1 MRSLVRW
8 FAEKIRKY
16 LLPVAPLLFLLI
28 AGPLGYELLEG
39 MSFLDGLYL
48 TAITITTVGY
58 GDLAPVT
65 AGGRIFTILLIF
77 SGVGYVM
84 YLFSQIT
91 ETMVEGGLRQLVAKR
106 RMQKKMTKMQDH
118 YIICGFGRIGQE
130 ICSILKENSRDFV
143 VIESN
148 EAVIE
153 QLDRLGYTEL
163 KGDASDDDI
172 LLAAGIKQ
180 AKGLVT
186 AVSSDE
192 KNVYITLTARGL
204 NPKLFI
210 LARSSGVPGA
220 AKKLER
226 AGASRVISPYC
237 IGAHRM
243 AHIIIRPTVVDFLDL
258 ATQVGDLGLRM
269 EELIVS
275 RQAHCVGKTLIE
287 TGVRKKYGIIV
298 VAIKRADMPMIF
310 NPGSETKIMAGDILI
325 VLGESSDIAAMN
337 NTL

>member
-1 MRSLVRW
+1 MRRLVRW

-16 LLPVAPLLFLLI
+16 LFPIAPLLLLLL
-28 AGPLGYELLEG
+28 AGPVGYELLEG

-58 GDLAPVT
+58 GDIAPVT
-65 AGGRIFTILLIF
+65 VGGRLFTILLIF

-91 ETMVEGGLRQLVAKR
+91 ETMVEGGLRHIVAKR
-106 RMQKKMTKMQDH
+106 KMQKNITKLHNH
-118 YIICGFGRIGQE
+118 YIVCGFGRIGQE
-130 ICSILKENSRDFV
+130 ICSLLKENNRPFV
-143 VIESN
+143 VIESD
-148 EAVIE
+148 EAVID
-153 QLDRLGYTEL
+153 QLDRLAYAEL

-192 KNVYITLTARGL
+192 RNVYITLTARGL
-204 NPKLFI
+204 NPNLFI
-210 LARSSGVPGA
+210 LARSSGLPGA

-226 AGASRVISPYC
+226 AGASRVISPYS
-237 IGAHRM
+237 IGARRM
-243 AHIIIRPTVVDFLDL
+243 AQLIVRPTVVDFVDL
-258 ATQVGDLGLRM
+258 AMQAGDLGLRM
-269 EELIVS
+269 EELLVGA
-275 RQAHCVGKTLIE
+275 QAHCVGKTLIE

-298 VAIKRADMPMIF
+298 VAIKRADLPMIF

-325 VLGESSDIAAMN
+325 VLGESSHITAMAE
-337 NTL
+337 TL